1 MRYTPMLKTVMTLR
15 VSTTLAAAAAALL
28 LSTAFYVLFVYGFFS
43 GSYLHEIFTD
53 RGTIPFITTFLFF
66 WGVSLLGSAW
76 LGVRREEATFEAIRR
91 TIRGYSKIG
100 QEHAPDVILKLERDR
115 AEHGGPI
122 ASNRFLGVVTL
133 IQKGVR
139 RLSEPFEKLR
149 DQADI
154 DDSVLQAQHA
164 FIQFFMWLIPVLGF
178 IGTVLGISA
187 AIVGF
192 VGVFEQANEFV
203 EVKQQLGAISQ
214 DLGLAFET
222 TLLALIKTA
231 LLMFGF
237 TMIRARERGF
247 LIQVERF
254 CDEDLMT
261 RIELLEPRQ
270 EDKSEVLQLVEAV
283 SAFADR
289 ISTWDPRFSEALD
302 RFLEQLQQ
310 ASESQITVLQSVVAD
325 AEQKAHSHHQAL
337 TDLYLA
343 DVDRRRSL
351 SEEERDAAAAVAATI
366 QSGVADLQTVAE
378 AGGSAAASF
387 TDSMTVLVG
396 TFEQLQTL
404 QTAFGHQLQALTA
417 LDDFNQCLQA
427 LQQSVEQ
434 LPGILRDLERPR
446 EIRLIETVREEV

>member
-1 MRYTPMLKTVMTLR
+1 
-15 VSTTLAAAAAALL
+15 
-28 LSTAFYVLFVYGFFS
+28 
-43 GSYLHEIFTD
+43 
-53 RGTIPFITTFLFF
+53 
-66 WGVSLLGSAW
+66 
-76 LGVRREEATFEAIRR
+76 
-91 TIRGYSKIG
+91 
-100 QEHAPDVILKLERDR
+100 
-115 AEHGGPI
+115 
-122 ASNRFLGVVTL
+122 
-133 IQKGVR
+133 
-139 RLSEPFEKLR
+139 
-149 DQADI
+149 
-154 DDSVLQAQHA
+154 
-164 FIQFFMWLIPVLGF
+164 
-178 IGTVLGISA
+178 
-187 AIVGF
+187 
-192 VGVFEQANEFV
+192 
-203 EVKQQLGAISQ
+203 
-214 DLGLAFET
+214 
-222 TLLALIKTA
+222 LALIKTA

-237 TMIRARERGF
+237 TMVRARERGF

-270 EDKSEVLQLVEAV
+270 QDKSEVLQLVEAV

-310 ASESQITVLQSVVAD
+310 ASESQVTNLLSVVSD
-325 AEQKAHSHHQAL
+325 AEGKAHSHHQAL
-337 TDLYLA
+337 TELYLA
-343 DVDRRRSL
+343 DVERRRSL

-366 QSGVADLQTVAE
+366 QSGVADLHTVAE